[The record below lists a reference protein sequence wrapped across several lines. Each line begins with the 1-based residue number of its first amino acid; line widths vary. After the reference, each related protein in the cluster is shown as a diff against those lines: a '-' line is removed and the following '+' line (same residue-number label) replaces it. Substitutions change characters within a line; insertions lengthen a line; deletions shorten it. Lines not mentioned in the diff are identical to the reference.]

1 MADDAATSSVVL
13 VGSGNGHS
21 PYGYHNGTGALGDPA
36 LLVGGQGLLAAR
48 SRASRIKASPISNSP
63 P

>member
-1 MADDAATSSVVL
+1 MAHDVATSSVVL
-13 VGSGNGHS
+13 PGGDNGHS
-21 PYGYHNGTGALGDPA
+21 PYGYHNGTWAPGDPA